1 MGILDAVL
9 GAGNTQL
16 VSQLARNFG
25 LDESA
30 VQSVVSQLIPAVSK
44 GIKNNAS
51 SSAGLGGLM
60 SALSQGNHQRYIESP
75 EALTEASAVDEGNAI
90 LGHVFG
96 NKDVSRNVASHAAE
110 TTGIDNS
117 IVKKLL
123 PLVASAV
130 MGALSKET
138 TNSSALGGVGN
149 LDISS
154 LLGGGD
160 SSSAMG
166 LVSSFLDADND
177 GDITDDLLKLAKKFF

>member
-9 GAGNTQL
+9 GAGNTQM

-25 LDESA
+25 IEESA

-44 GIKNNAS
+44 GIKNNATS
-51 SSAGLGGLM
+51 SEGLGGLM
-60 SALSQGNHQRYIESP
+60 NALSQGNHQRYLESP
-75 EALTEASAVDEGNAI
+75 ETLTESSAADDGNAI

-96 NKDVSRNVASHAAE
+96 SKNVSRNVAGQAAE
-110 TTGIDNS
+110 TTGVDSS
-117 IVKKLL
+117 IVKQLL

-138 TNSSALGGVGN
+138 SNSPSLGGVGN

-154 LLGGGD
+154 LLGGD
-160 SSSAMG
+160 TSPATD
-166 LVSSFLDADND
+166 LISSFLDADND
-177 GDITDDLLKLAKKFF
+177 GDVTDDILNLAKKFF